1 MKILEEIL
9 NDNCTS
15 FHQVVPFLP
24 AKDKLLQ
31 LHFTQE
37 NKELTEGILTSTEL
51 FTSYINSKLHS
62 AGAKYGIGGYG
73 EHRTIYSRSKVF
85 DGVDEPRRFHLGIDI
100 WGKPYTHVMA
110 PLDGC
115 VHSFAFNKA
124 LGDYG
129 AVIILSHQ
137 LERHSFYTLYGHLS
151 MASIRSMRE
160 GASIKKGEV
169 FAEFGIPQEN
179 GCWPPHLHFQLIKD
193 LEGMKGDYPGV
204 CRYSEKN
211 KYLLNCPDPDLILSM
226 NQFING

>member
-1 MKILEEIL
+1 MKILEQIL
-9 NDNCTS
+9 NDNRS
-15 FHQVVPFLP
+15 DFHQVVPFLP

-31 LHFTQE
+31 LHFTKDNE
-37 NKELTEGILTSTEL
+37 ELTEGVLTDTEL
-51 FTSYINSKLHS
+51 FTLYINSKLHS

-85 DGVDEPRRFHLGIDI
+85 DGVDEPRRLHLGIDI
-100 WGKPYTHVMA
+100 WGKPNTHVMA
-110 PLDGC
+110 PLNGC
-115 VHSFAFNKA
+115 VHSFAFHKA

-137 LERHSFYTLYGHLS
+137 LEGHSFYTLYGHLS

-160 GASIKKGEV
+160 GASIKRGEV

-179 GCWPPHLHFQLIKD
+179 GSWPPHLHFQLIRD

-204 CRYSEKN
+204 CRYSEKD
-211 KYLLNCPDPDLILSM
+211 KYLKNCLNPDLILSM
-226 NQFING
+226 NQFL